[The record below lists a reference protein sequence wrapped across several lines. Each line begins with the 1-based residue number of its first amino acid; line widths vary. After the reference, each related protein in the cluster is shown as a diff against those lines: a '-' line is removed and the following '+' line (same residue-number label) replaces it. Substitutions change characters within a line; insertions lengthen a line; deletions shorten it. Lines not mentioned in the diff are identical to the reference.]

1 MSEWWTYRP
10 SDFLMFSP
18 RIYARLFESV
28 NLQWWPLALLLPLAG
43 LAWAWLLWRRGAALR
58 PGLAALGVVWI
69 FVAWTFHA
77 ERFVPINW
85 AAVAFVVMFA
95 LQGLGLLGLALWSGV
110 QVQTRGPRA
119 VAGLGLWLL
128 ALMAH
133 PLLAGLQHRPWLQ
146 AEVFGLAPD
155 PTAIATLGLWLL
167 LRAHPRAAAW
177 APWALRAVGGL
188 PLLWCMVSAA
198 MLATMDAEQAWV
210 PTAALLVVVIAL
222 ALPRRP

>member
-1 MSEWWTYRP
+1 MLSEWWTYRP

-18 RIYARLFESV
+18 RIHARLFESV

-85 AAVAFVVMFA
+85 AAVAFVLLFA
-95 LQGLGLLGLALWSGV
+95 LQGVGLLGLAALGGV
-110 QVQTRGPRA
+110 QVQRHGARA
-119 VAGLGLWLL
+119 AIGLALWLL
-128 ALMAH
+128 ALLAH
-133 PLLAGLQHRPWLQ
+133 PLLAALLDRPWLQ

-155 PTAIATLGLWLL
+155 PTAIATLGVWLL
-167 LRAHPRAAAW
+167 LRADSRAGVWAW
-177 APWALRAVGGL
+177 RVLGTL
-188 PLLWCMVSAA
+188 PLVWCGISAA
-198 MLATMDAEQAWV
+198 LLATMDSGQAWV
-210 PTAALLVVVIAL
+210 PAAAALLTLAAL
-222 ALPRRP
+222 ALPPRR

>member
-1 MSEWWTYRP
+1 VSEWWTYRP

-69 FVAWTFHA
+69 FVAWAFHA

-85 AAVAFVVMFA
+85 AAVAFVLLFA
-95 LQGLGLLGLALWSGV
+95 LQGVGLLGLAALGGV
-110 QVQTRGPRA
+110 QVRRHGARA
-119 VAGLGLWLL
+119 VVGLVMWLL
-128 ALMAH
+128 ALLAH
-133 PLLAGLQHRPWLQ
+133 PLLAALQHRPWLQ

-155 PTAIATLGLWLL
+155 PTAIATLGVWLL
-167 LRAHPRAAAW
+167 LRADARAAAW
-177 APWALRAVGGL
+177 AWRALGVL
-188 PLLWCMVSAA
+188 PLAWCACSAA
-198 MLATMDAEQAWV
+198 MLATMDADQAWV
-210 PTAALLVVVIAL
+210 PTAALLLTLLAL
-222 ALPRRP
+222 ALAPRR

>member
-10 SDFLMFSP
+10 SDLLMFSP

-43 LAWAWLLWRRGAALR
+43 LAWVWLLWRRGAALR

-85 AAVAFVVMFA
+85 AAAAFVLLFA
-95 LQGLGLLGLALWSGV
+95 LQGLGLLGLAALGGLRV
-110 QVQTRGPRA
+110 DVRGARA
-119 VAGLGLWLL
+119 VAGLALWLL
-128 ALMAH
+128 SLLAH
-133 PLLAGLQHRPWLQ
+133 PLLAALQDRPWLQ

-167 LRAHPRAAAW
+167 LRADSRAGAWAWRAAG
-177 APWALRAVGGL
+177 VL
-188 PLLWCMVSAA
+188 PLAWCAISAA

-210 PTAALLVVVIAL
+210 PTAALLGVLAAL
-222 ALPRRP
+222 MLPRRR

>member
-1 MSEWWTYRP
+1 MSDWWTYRP

-43 LAWAWLLWRRGAALR
+43 LAWWWLLWRRGAVLR
-58 PGLAALGVVWI
+58 PGLAALGLVWV

-85 AAVAFVVMFA
+85 AAVAFVLLFA
-95 LQGLGLLGLALWSGV
+95 LQGVGLLGLAAMGGLRADR
-110 QVQTRGPRA
+110 RGPRA
-119 VAGLGLWLL
+119 VAGLALWLL

-133 PLLAGLQHRPWLQ
+133 PLLAAAQDRPWLQ

-167 LRAHPRAAAW
+167 LRADSRAGHWAW
-177 APWALRAVGGL
+177 RACGVL
-188 PLLWCMVSAA
+188 PLVWCAFSAA
-198 MLATMDAEQAWV
+198 MLATMESEQAWV
-210 PTAALLVVVIAL
+210 PMAALLAALIAL
-222 ALPRRP
+222 VLPPPQP

>member
-10 SDFLMFSP
+10 SDFVMFSP

-43 LAWAWLLWRRGAALR
+43 LAWMWLLWRRGAALR
-58 PGLAALGVVWI
+58 SGLAALGGVWL

-85 AAVAFVVMFA
+85 GAAAFVAGFA
-95 LQGLGLLGLALWSGV
+95 LQGAALLAAAAWGGLR
-110 QVQTRGPRA
+110 VQTGGARG
-119 VAGLGLWLL
+119 AGGLVLWLL

-133 PLLAGLQHRPWLQ
+133 PLLAGALDRPWLQ

-155 PTAIATLGLWLL
+155 PTAIATLGVWLL
-167 LRAHPRAAAW
+167 LRPASRAAAW
-177 APWALRAVGGL
+177 AWRALGTL
-188 PLLWCMVSAA
+188 PLAWCVVSATMLSA
-198 MLATMDAEQAWV
+198 MDSDQAWV
-210 PTAALLVVVIAL
+210 PAAALLGVLIAL
-222 ALPRRP
+222 ALPARR